1 MTSKFDIKA
10 QEYRARAEDASVA
23 ARSSLLDRMREQ
35 HETAALRWLALA
47 EAEEVR
53 AQTNRARLATAP
65 ERSPAGLGGS
75 DLEGAA

>member
-35 HETAALRWLALA
+35 HETAALRWLALG
-47 EAEEVR
+47 EADAVR
-53 AQTNRARLATAP
+53 APTKRARRAP
-65 ERSPAGLGGS
+65 PPARPLAGLGGS